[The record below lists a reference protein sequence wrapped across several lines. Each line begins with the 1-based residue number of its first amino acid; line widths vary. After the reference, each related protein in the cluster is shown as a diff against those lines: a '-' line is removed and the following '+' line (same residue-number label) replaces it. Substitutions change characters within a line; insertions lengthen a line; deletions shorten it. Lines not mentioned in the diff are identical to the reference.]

1 MLFYRSKCLS
11 LEIVGLFLTM
21 DSRSHVK
28 RLNLLWVFFGRCH
41 FLPQGAGLQRDFF
54 LCLGFPG
61 DNLVLDLM
69 AYYRCFW
76 KGQFKLIFRLVYIF
90 CLHYEWLHCL
100 MSAEQVMTSDIP
112 LYLQLENRIGFF
124 KHLFYSEINNLN
136 FTIIYFLFGS
146 GSVKAKVRRNWN
158 RYIVITYILLLTFV
172 MKPKSYL
179 LFVIS

>member
-1 MLFYRSKCLS
+1 MKTFFQKRQQKPFFVFMVLIKVTVLSSTVKNMRQKLYRILS
-11 LEIVGLFLTM
+11 
-21 DSRSHVK
+21 
-28 RLNLLWVFFGRCH
+28 
-41 FLPQGAGLQRDFF
+41 AGLQRDFF